1 MDMTLIDLE
10 EALESVFELG
20 FRIETDDDG
29 QIVIHTGLT
38 ENEEGDLVPVGGVD
52 SECEE
57 FDNDHESY
65 DESDNED

>member
-1 MDMTLIDLE
+1 MTLIDLE

-52 SECEE
+52 SEC
-57 FDNDHESY
+57 DNDHESY